1 MNLVGVLG
9 LRTYRKISSLYCVW
23 RSMCRHSDMGGDE
36 FDAVTDF
43 LKKMWQ
49 NGECDS
55 GSECGGAKNEQ
66 RSCGEEREYSRR
78 RYLQN
83 ARADAERV
91 VEVLLEDG
99 PGFDSR
105 QVLNEM
111 DVSVTGL
118 LVREVLLGILKLKD
132 RVNKTR
138 CAKLGYKFFVW
149 CGGRGNYQHT
159 ADGYHM
165 MMKIFAECEELKAM
179 WRMVDEMTEKGLSLS
194 ARTLNIVICSCGEAG
209 LAKRVVERFI
219 KSQSFNFRPFKNSFN
234 AILHSLLTIQHYG
247 LIEWV
252 HEQMLLEGHSPDV
265 LTYNIILCAKYK
277 LGKMDQFH
285 RLLDEMSRNGYS
297 PDLHTYNILLHVLGK
312 GNKPLAALNL
322 LNHMKEVGLQ
332 PTVIH
337 FTTLID
343 GLSRAGNLEA
353 CKYFFDEI
361 TKSGHTLDVVCYT
374 VMITCYVSAL
384 EMQKAQALF
393 NEMFNKGL
401 LPNVYTYNTMIRGL
415 CMVKNFDEA
424 ISMLKE
430 MKYRD
435 CNPNFD
441 VYNTVVRNLQ
451 NAGHFSKAHDVI
463 RFMES
468 EGKYPHLA
476 DRFRRRRER
485 T

>member
-1 MNLVGVLG
+1 MNFVGVLG
-9 LRTYRKISSLYCVW
+9 FRANRKISSFYCIW
-23 RSMCRHSDMGGDE
+23 RSMCTNMEMSDD
-36 FDAVTDF
+36 T

-49 NGECDS
+49 NAEFDSSESGDIVNERRSFEEECVYP
-55 GSECGGAKNEQ
+55 
-66 RSCGEEREYSRR
+66 RSKFFQC
-78 RYLQN
+78 
-83 ARADAERV
+83 ARVDAGRV
-91 VEVLLEDG
+91 LDVLLEDG
-99 PGFDSR
+99 PGIDSR
-105 QVLNEM
+105 AVLNEM
-111 DVSVTGL
+111 NVSINGF

-132 RVNKTR
+132 HINKTR

-149 CGGRGNYQHT
+149 SGARGKYQHT
-159 ADGYHM
+159 ADAYHM
-165 MMKIFAECEELKAM
+165 IMKIFAECEELKAM

-194 ARTLNIVICSCGEAG
+194 ARTFNIVICTCGEAG
-209 LAKRVVERFI
+209 LAKKVVERFI
-219 KSQSFNFRPFKNSFN
+219 RSQTFNFRPFKNSVN
-234 AILHSLLTIQHYG
+234 AILHSLLAIQQYG

-252 HEQMLLEGHSPDV
+252 HEQMLLEGHLPDV
-265 LTYNIILCAKYK
+265 LTYNITMCAKYR

-285 RLLDEMSRNGYS
+285 RLLDEMGRNGYS

-322 LNHMKEVGLQ
+322 LNHMKEVGMQ
-332 PTVIH
+332 PTVLH

-361 TKSGHTLDVVCYT
+361 TKSGHALDVVCYT
-374 VMITCYVSAL
+374 VMITCYVSAF
-384 EMQKAQALF
+384 EIKQAQALF
-393 NEMFNKGL
+393 NEMFSKGL

-415 CMVKNFDEA
+415 CMVKKFDEA

-430 MKYRD
+430 MKSRD
-435 CNPNFD
+435 CTPNFD

-463 RFMES
+463 KLMES
-468 EGKYPHLA
+468 ERQYPHLA
-476 DRFRRRRER
+476 DKFRHVRRWER